1 MYLTYAQYLTF
12 GNGSVSEADFCRS
25 EAWAEALLDHWTLNR
40 LHTVDWSKWECRVA
54 MVMAR
59 LVDSKASVESEADG
73 APVTHFSNGQ
83 DSYTFQSFG
92 DPVFNLALGKCYGYA
107 VDVLP
112 VEIISACVRYN
123 GAR

>member
-1 MYLTYAQYLTF
+1 MYLDYDQYLMF
-12 GNGSVSEADFCRS
+12 GDGSVSEADFQRS

-40 LHTVDWSKWECRVA
+40 LHSIDWSEWECKVA

-59 LVDSKASVESEADG
+59 LVDSKASVESESDG
-73 APVTHFSNGQ
+73 APITHFSNGQ

-92 DPVFNLALGKCYGYA
+92 DPLFNMALGKAYGYA

-112 VEIISACVRYN
+112 VEIISAAVHYN
-123 GAR
+123 EAH